1 MTTSAPVESTDRYS
15 SSAGTAQTAGAAP
28 AAGQRSGGDQGGK
41 RDADLHEQVAL
52 AVRLG
57 WYLAEV
63 RGRNWWKGHRPTC
76 AGLPPDPDHPLPL
89 RPQRTLAES
98 RQQAFDA
105 LICLSV
111 QLRVGDPPQLDEPPA
126 GKPFASRL
134 AALMKVLDANDG
146 ALLNPPQPGG
156 HADRDGQA
164 DRAARDEAW
173 HDVAELIHEWDAA
186 IQDQL
191 TARADI
197 LACGYLLGRGLAEIY
212 WALAP
217 ADEQLCADGST
228 PSAGSWAFLLH
239 DDRRHELSRMV
250 GRIAPYLDPLTP
262 VAVSGSLEAWGYV
275 AADPDWCGRED
286 APAELYE
293 QLRRWYQ
300 LLILGQDPTTL
311 VKPSMILHGRR
322 TTLRIFRA
330 FWPQLVFGVLS
341 LATVAAFVVLLST
354 DHGSPLLKT
363 SLALAGTVGLS
374 ASTITAKAK
383 SATQS
388 LFARLRQS
396 AYSDLVAIAVTSVP
410 PYDGEHAATADDR
423 SAAHRKVEQAVGER
437 SIAYPTSLLSSDS

>member
-1 MTTSAPVESTDRYS
+1 MNQPSTTVEPTDRYS
-15 SSAGTAQTAGAAP
+15 SSAGTAQGAAGPAGAG
-28 AAGQRSGGDQGGK
+28 GQRSGGEQGGQPGP
-41 RDADLHEQVAL
+41 DLRAQVAL

-63 RGRNWWKGHRPTC
+63 RGRNWWKGYRPAC
-76 AGLPPDPDHPLPL
+76 EGLPPDPDHPLPL

-98 RQQAFDA
+98 RRQAFDA

-111 QLRVGDPPQLDEPPA
+111 QLQVTDPPQIDEPPT
-126 GKPFASRL
+126 GKPFAPRL
-134 AALMKVLDANDG
+134 AALMKMLDADGG
-146 ALLNPPQPGG
+146 ALLNPPQPG
-156 HADRDGQA
+156 DRVGTPE
-164 DRAARDEAW
+164 RDEAW
-173 HDVAELIHEWDAA
+173 RQVAELVHEWDAA

-197 LACGYLLGRGLAEIY
+197 LACAYLLGRGLAEIY

-217 ADEQLCADGST
+217 ADQQLCADGKT

-239 DDRRHELSRMV
+239 PDRRHELSRMV

-275 AADPDWCGRED
+275 AADPRWCGRAD

-330 FWPQLVFGVLS
+330 FWPQLVIGVLS
-341 LATVAAFVVLLST
+341 LAIVASFFVLLST
-354 DHGSPLLKT
+354 DHGSPLLKAL
-363 SLALAGTVGLS
+363 LALTGTVGLS

-388 LFARLRQS
+388 LLTRLRQS
-396 AYSDLVAIAVTSVP
+396 AYSDLVAIAVTNVP
-410 PYDGEHAATADDR
+410 PYDDDR
-423 SAAHRKVEQAVGER
+423 AAGVDERSTAHRMVEQAVGER
-437 SIAYPTSLLSSDS
+437 SIAYPTALIESAS